1 MSEIPLNKHFKF
13 VATIGKGAYGSVFLV
28 KNTMAPKNDSPPF
41 AIKVLQDP
49 EDDEQIQNIQNELE
63 IMQALQGC
71 LFTVKMFANTY
82 QKNQFYFI
90 MEFINGGDLFYHLRK
105 AKRFNHDRA

>member
-28 KNTMAPKNDSPPF
+28 KNTMATKNDSQPF

-49 EDDEQIQNIQNELE
+49 EDDEQI
-63 IMQALQGC
+63 
-71 LFTVKMFANTY
+71 
-82 QKNQFYFI
+82 
-90 MEFINGGDLFYHLRK
+90 
-105 AKRFNHDRA
+105 